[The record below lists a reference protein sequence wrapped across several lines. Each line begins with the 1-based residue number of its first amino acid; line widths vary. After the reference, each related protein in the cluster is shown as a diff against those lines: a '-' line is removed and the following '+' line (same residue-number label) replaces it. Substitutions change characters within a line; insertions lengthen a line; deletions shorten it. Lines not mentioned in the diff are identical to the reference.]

1 MQLPLRNL
9 FYNYYR
15 PHRSVSEVD
24 ESEFFDQESLMSLKK
39 RNLAL
44 KVIEMM
50 MMNPLMIIIYLS
62 VYFEPFVV

>member
-1 MQLPLRNL
+1 MQFPLRKIF
-9 FYNYYR
+9 FYYYR
-15 PHRSVSEVD
+15 PHKSVSEVD
-24 ESEFFDQESLMSLKK
+24 GSEFFDQESLMSLKK